1 MSSAIKPVSDLTP
14 GMLVARNVEIQ
25 GTVLLTAGTTLS
37 ESHIQRLLK
46 WNVKNVAIAEAGDID
61 LSPEEAGAA
70 QAELREKEKARM
82 EDLFSTAKDDPQ
94 MAELK
99 AAAMRY
105 LEEKHFD
112 QK

>member
-1 MSSAIKPVSDLTP
+1 
-14 GMLVARNVEIQ
+14 MLVARNVEIQ

-46 WNVKNVAIAEAGDID
+46 WNVKNVAISEEGDPNI
-61 LSPEEAGAA
+61 SPEEAGAA
-70 QAELREKEKARM
+70 QAELREKEKARL
-82 EDLFSTAKDDPQ
+82 EALFATVKDDPQ

-105 LEEKHFD
+105 LEEKTL
-112 QK
+112 

>member
-1 MSSAIKPVSDLTP
+1 MPLAIKPVSDLTP

-25 GTVLLTAGTTLS
+25 GTVLLTEGTTLS

-46 WNVKNVAIAEAGDID
+46 WNVKNVAIKDSSD
-61 LSPEEAGAA
+61 PNLSPEEAGAA
-70 QAELREKEKARM
+70 QQALYDQEKNRIEQ
-82 EDLFSTAKDDPQ
+82 LFLTAKDEPQ

-99 AAAMRY
+99 AAALRY

-112 QK
+112 KK